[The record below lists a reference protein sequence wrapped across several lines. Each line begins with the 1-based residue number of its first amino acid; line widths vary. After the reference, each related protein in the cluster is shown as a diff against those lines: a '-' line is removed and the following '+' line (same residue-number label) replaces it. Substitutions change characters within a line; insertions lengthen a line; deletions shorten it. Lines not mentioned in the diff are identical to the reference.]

1 MEVLPGLTFADV
13 LREQRRSR
21 PEQLAVVD
29 GDFGRDVRL
38 TYPELDD
45 RTNRLANA
53 LAAAGVGHGD
63 RILWLGQN
71 SFRIVEALAAAAK
84 LGAMFCPANW
94 RQSADELAFVL
105 GDVDAR
111 VVIWQDEEIG
121 ATVRAA
127 RELAGSSAVWLQHDA
142 DGDASYEAFLT
153 GASKADPAVDVDPS
167 AALLL
172 IYTAAFSGRPNGAML
187 SHTALITQGIVM
199 GRLSDIDADYV
210 YLNSG
215 P

>member
-1 MEVLPGLTFADV
+1 MHGLTFADV

-38 TYPELDD
+38 TYSELDD

-71 SFRIVEALAAAAK
+71 SFRVVEALAAAAK

-105 GDVDAR
+105 GDVDAK
-111 VVIWQDEEIG
+111 VVIWQEEEIG
-121 ATVRAA
+121 ATVSAA
-127 RELAGSSAVWLQHDA
+127 RELAGSSALWLRHDA
-142 DGDASYEAFLT
+142 DGDASYEEFLT
-153 GASKADPAVDVDPS
+153 GASNDDPAVGVDTS

-172 IYTAAFSGRPNGAML
+172 IYTAATTERRNAQPHRAHHAGDRDGTPVR
-187 SHTALITQGIVM
+187 H
-199 GRLSDIDADYV
+199 
-210 YLNSG
+210 
-215 P
+215 

>member
-1 MEVLPGLTFADV
+1 MDVMHGLTFADV

-21 PEQLAVVD
+21 PEQLAAVD

-38 TYPELDD
+38 NYAELDD
-45 RTNRLANA
+45 RSNRLANA

-71 SFRIVEALAAAAK
+71 SFRVVETLAAAAK

-105 GDVDAR
+105 ADVDAK
-111 VVIWQDEEIG
+111 VVIWQDDEIG

-127 RELAGSSAVWLQHDA
+127 RELAGSTALWLRHDA
-142 DGDASYEAFLT
+142 DG
-153 GASKADPAVDVDPS
+153 
-167 AALLL
+167 AAERRHAQPHRAHHAGHRDG
-172 IYTAAFSGRPNGAML
+172 TPVR
-187 SHTALITQGIVM
+187 H
-199 GRLSDIDADYV
+199 
-210 YLNSG
+210 
-215 P
+215 